1 MELAISPLVSF
12 ILQAVVLLS
21 FIPTTFIAYRLL
33 REPKKQEQ
41 ARWELSQFGLEGT
54 HDFDN
59 ALSVVEYSLLQY
71 LLPLG
76 YIFLIFLALYS
87 MTSPYIIQL
96 GTWKGLLEETANIFG
111 LPTTGSTFARDVL
124 VGRLMFWGWLGAYIY
139 SVDRT
144 IRHYLAQDLTPNVYV
159 TIAKRFTVAFV
170 VGTLIGIAIATSNHA
185 IRLSF
190 DNSLTTAYVVCF
202 FVGLFPETGIKWI
215 KNAAGR
221 VLRQTTEDE
230 QIPLST
236 IEGISVWHEGRLDQE
251 GIVNV
256 QNLASANLLEL
267 VANTPFDVGQI
278 VDWVD
283 QAILMMHTSPEQLE
297 KLKGAGIRSGTIL
310 IDIIKRGEEP
320 LSTTTGL
327 SPEELLILKLA
338 ITSATNTKLIMLYR
352 RHLSRQES
360 HDPEPQPA
368 KELPPISTQA
378 SPEAILTT
386 VSSNPAM

>member
-368 KELPPISTQA
+368 KELPSISTQT
-378 SPEAILTT
+378 PTEAILTT